1 MEEDKNKRLDYR
13 PDIKYEDDYYSD
25 KAFRES
31 YREEHEEEDDDLYD
45 EDFMDSLQDD
55 IDHLVELI
63 PLLPVDLQTAVNQ
76 VFKPVFN
83 DWYENLKGR
92 LYPTRIPDPDKPIIR
107 PTDPGG
113 SSDGGSGGPGGD
125 SSGGGPGGGDPGGG
139 GPGGGGGPSDDP
151 GGGDPNTDP
160 GGNNG
165 RTFDD
170 EETED
175 PKPPVIY
182 TPSLQDPIIPEPE
195 EVEPFEYIGDD
206 DIFAPSSPF
215 TIEYEDIDPL
225 EKIELE
231 YTKNV
236 ADLYDY
242 YLTKLKNA
250 LHKFYLG
257 LINSVYGANKETGA
271 DCAKFILED
280 IQLADT
286 NVEGGLRHLIDAAL
300 RGEVTGSLKLSFCI
314 NTFSIESTLYHMKDF
329 KVAKQLRTRYE
340 EEEMMKD
347 GTVDGSVSDRILQG
361 MRETYDKKYD
371 TSYINL
377 YKYLNS
383 SVDVLDDVLRTLMM
397 GVRAKEI
404 LIKKGGTSE

>member
-1 MEEDKNKRLDYR
+1 MEDDKNKRLDYR

-25 KAFRES
+25 KAFREKH
-31 YREEHEEEDDDLYD
+31 REEQKDEEDDDLYD

-63 PLLPVDLQTAVNQ
+63 PMLPIDLQTAVNQ

-83 DWYENLKGR
+83 DWYDNLKGR
-92 LYPTRIPDPDKPIIR
+92 LYPTRIPDPDNPIIKPI
-107 PTDPGG
+107 D
-113 SSDGGSGGPGGD
+113 PGGD
-125 SSGGGPGGGDPGGG
+125 SGGGGNTPGGGGGDAGGGGTPDGGGGGGGSPSDPGGG
-139 GPGGGGGPSDDP
+139 GDPS
-151 GGGDPNTDP
+151 GDPPIT
-160 GGNNG
+160 NG
-165 RTFDD
+165 RDFGP
-170 EETED
+170 ED
-175 PKPPVIY
+175 PQPDRPPIIY
-182 TPSLQDPIIPEPE
+182 TPDPQEPVIPEPE
-195 EVEPFEYIGDD
+195 PEYVPEYIGDD

-215 TIEYEDIDPL
+215 TIEYEDIDPI

-231 YTKNV
+231 YTKNI

-242 YLTKLKNA
+242 YLNKLKNA

-257 LINSVYGANKETGA
+257 LVGAVYGANKETGA

-286 NVEGGLRHLIDAAL
+286 NVEGGLRHLIDTGL
-300 RGEVTGSLKLSFCI
+300 RGEVTGGLKLSFCI
-314 NTFSIESTLYHMKDF
+314 NMFPIESTLYHMKDF
-329 KVAKQLRTRYE
+329 KVAKELRTRYE
-340 EEEMMKD
+340 SEEMMQD
-347 GTVDGSVSDRILQG
+347 GTRDGSVSDRILQG

-371 TSYINL
+371 TAYINL

-397 GVRAKEI
+397 GIRAKEI
-404 LIKKGGTSE
+404 LLKKGGTSE

>member
-1 MEEDKNKRLDYR
+1 MEDNKDKRLDYR

-25 KAFRES
+25 KAFREKH
-31 YREEHEEEDDDLYD
+31 REEQKDEEDDDLYD

-55 IDHLVELI
+55 IDHLAELI
-63 PLLPVDLQTAVNQ
+63 PMLPIDLQTAVNQ

-83 DWYENLKGR
+83 DWYDNLKGR

-107 PTDPGG
+107 PTTPGG
-113 SSDGGSGGPGGD
+113 GGSGGSTPGNGGG
-125 SSGGGPGGGDPGGG
+125 SSGGGDMPSGGDSGGGNPSDPG
-139 GPGGGGGPSDDP
+139 
-151 GGGDPNTDP
+151 GGGDPNTNP
-160 GGNNG
+160 PTTNG
-165 RTFDD
+165 RDFGDMEIEPD
-170 EETED
+170 R
-175 PKPPVIY
+175 PPTIY
-182 TPSLQDPIIPEPE
+182 TPDPQEPVIPEPE
-195 EVEPFEYIGDD
+195 PVDTPEYIGDD

-231 YTKNV
+231 YTKNI

-242 YLTKLKNA
+242 YLNKLKNA

-257 LINSVYGANKETGA
+257 LVGAVYGANKETGA

-286 NVEGGLRHLIDAAL
+286 NVEGGLRHLIDTGL

-314 NTFSIESTLYHMKDF
+314 NMFPIESTLYHMKDF
-329 KVAKQLRTRYE
+329 KVAKELRTRYE
-340 EEEMMKD
+340 SEEMMQD
-347 GTVDGSVSDRILQG
+347 GTRDGSVSDRILQG

-397 GVRAKEI
+397 GIRAKEI
-404 LIKKGGTSE
+404 LLKKGGTSE